1 MFRHNNPDIDYAA
14 LEARVRAVLGRW
26 RSIPYAAPLSSNEP
40 SEPDVADPLQDALPC
55 NARGWKARLRRVP
68 VLGPLLVALKGS
80 FDAAT
85 APGLPWQAR
94 LRHVPLLGSTLFWI
108 NGLLRAPGF
117 RMQATEELAA
127 LRELIQARIEPRLA
141 QLSQHMEQLSL
152 HMVQLSLRA
161 DRDQIENKGRN
172 DKLAGDIASVQGKLA
187 GDIDSVQGKLAEH
200 IASLQDRLGSLTQ
213 AVRRMEKMPAPG
225 TTATSTMPA
234 SISAPAG
241 AEPQFYLDFENR
253 FRGTDESVRERL
265 QCYAPLMGEGA
276 AGGNKRLLDLGCG
289 RGEWLDLL
297 RAWGHAPEGVDCN
310 AAMVDGCFERG
321 HKVHLGDALAFLR
334 AQPEAS
340 FDAVSAFHLI
350 EHLPLQVLIALFD
363 EALRVL
369 RPGGFVLFETPN
381 PENLQVGACN
391 FYLDPTHL
399 NPIPPAVAE
408 FIAQQRGFARAEI
421 RRLNAYPPS
430 YLVAEVNELARRFNQ
445 LIYGPQDYALVAWK
459 HER

>member
-14 LEARVRAVLGRW
+14 LAARVRAVCGR
-26 RSIPYAAPLSSNEP
+26 RRAIPYETPLSSDEP
-40 SEPDVADPLQDALPC
+40 SEPDVADALQDALPC
-55 NARGWKARLRRVP
+55 NARGWKARLRWIRRVP
-68 VLGPLLVALKGS
+68 VFGPLLVALKRS

-85 APGLPWQAR
+85 APRLPWQAR
-94 LRHVPLLGSTLFWI
+94 LRHVPLLGPTLFWI

-127 LRELIQARIEPRLA
+127 LRELVQARIEPRLV
-141 QLSQHMEQLSL
+141 QLSQHMEQLSQRTELLSL
-152 HMVQLSLRA
+152 HMERLSLRA

-172 DKLAGDIASVQGKLA
+172 DKLAGN
-187 GDIDSVQGKLAEH
+187 IDSIQDKLAEH

-225 TTATSTMPA
+225 TTATSAMPA

-265 QCYAPLMGEGA
+265 QDYAPLIGQGV
-276 AGGNKRLLDLGCG
+276 AGGNIRLLDLGCG
-289 RGEWLDLL
+289 RGEWLDLV
-297 RAWGHAPEGVDCN
+297 RSWGHAPEGVDCN
-310 AAMVDGCFERG
+310 AAMVDGCTERG
-321 HKVHLGDALAFLR
+321 LKVHLGDALAFLR

-350 EHLPLQVLIALFD
+350 EHLPLQVLISLFD

-430 YLVAEVNELARRFNQ
+430 YLVAEDNELARRFNQ